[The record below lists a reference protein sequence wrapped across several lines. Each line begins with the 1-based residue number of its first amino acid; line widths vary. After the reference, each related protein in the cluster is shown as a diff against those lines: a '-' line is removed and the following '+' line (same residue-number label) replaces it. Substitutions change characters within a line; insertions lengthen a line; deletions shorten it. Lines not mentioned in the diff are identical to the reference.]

1 MRGIVFNG
9 ETAEIRD
16 DVEVRKPG
24 PNEVLVRVAA
34 AGVCHSDI
42 SVVDGTIPWPAP
54 SVMGHEGAG
63 VVEEV
68 GAQVT
73 RVKKGD
79 HVVIGTVANCGIC
92 DRCNAGKPTWCK
104 QSIGN
109 RSEPFTVGGQTAGNF
124 AATSS
129 FAEVT
134 VIKEVQAVPIPKDIP
149 LTSACLIACGVVTGV
164 GSVFNRAHVEPGD
177 FTAVFG
183 AGGVG
188 LSVIQALRIKAAGT
202 IIAVDTLA
210 SKAKLSLELGA
221 THFIDASKDDA
232 VQKIRELH
240 PWSAD
245 LVEGPFGGG
254 GVNWSFECVGHPA
267 VTDSAVR
274 CLDWGGTCVQVG
286 VPAPGVTY
294 AVPITHLT
302 QVDRGIIGSR
312 AGGVRGQ
319 KDIPVIVDLY
329 KRGLL
334 DLDSMVSQTYP
345 MENFFDVVH
354 DMHEGKLARGVLTF

>member
-1 MRGIVFNG
+1 VRGIVFNG
-9 ETAEIRD
+9 ETAEIRT
-16 DVEVRKPG
+16 DVGVRDPG
-24 PNEVLVRVAA
+24 PNEVLVRVVA
-34 AGVCHSDI
+34 AGVCHSDL

-54 SVMGHEGAG
+54 SLMGHEGAG
-63 VVEEV
+63 VVEKV
-68 GAQVT
+68 GASVT
-73 RVKKGD
+73 RVKPGD
-79 HVVIGTVANCGIC
+79 HIVIGTVANCGIC
-92 DRCNAGKPTWCK
+92 DRCNAGRPTWCK

-109 RSEPFTVGGQTAGNF
+109 RSEPFTVGGEVAGNF

-129 FAEVT
+129 FAEMT
-134 VIKEVQAVPIPKDIP
+134 IIKEVQAVPIDKEIP

-164 GSVFNRAHVEPGD
+164 GSVFNRANVMPGD

-202 IIAVDTLA
+202 IVAIDTLA
-210 SKAKLSLELGA
+210 SKGELAMQLGA
-221 THFIDASKDDA
+221 THFIDASKEDA
-232 VQKIRELH
+232 VEKLRELH
-240 PWSAD
+240 PWSD
-245 LVEGPFGGG
+245 TLNEGPFGGG

-274 CLDWGGTCVQVG
+274 CLDWGGICVQVG

-294 AVPITHLT
+294 AIPITHLT

-312 AGGVRGQ
+312 AGGVRAQ

-329 KRGLL
+329 KKGLL
-334 DLDSMVSQTYP
+334 DLDRMVSKTYP
-345 MENFFDVVH
+345 MEDFFSVVD
-354 DMHEGKLARGVLTF
+354 DMHEGKLARGVITF